1 MITDLEIKA
10 NKLVDERNRITNEI
24 SRYWKIIATENVVK
38 KGVKRNYDM
47 KQLLIR
53 IKALYDQSVI
63 VKLRIQC
70 ANMGMKIRDLPRD
83 ANVINIYKLS
93 AYNGYYVK
101 LDELIRKHT
110 INPAIKMKKG
120 KKALS
125 VTEELTRSYLERE
138 KSRISIQL
146 NKLRKDITDFNN
158 NTDLT
163 DDTVPLF
170 LVA

>member
-70 ANMGMKIRDLPRD
+70 ANMGMKMRDLPRD

-93 AYNGYYVK
+93 AYNEYYVK

-138 KSRISIQL
+138 KSKISIQL

-163 DDTVPLF
+163 DDTIPTF
-170 LVA
+170 LLI